1 MFQVG
6 IDVDRLGLMLI
17 NGQPKSNS
25 EYIQASGCRPRY
37 QAQRLAASFNQAQR
51 FITLRDAPLLPSPS
65 CRHHHHNTVQSQS
78 VRSCDAVD
86 SDAPHPSRAETT
98 KENDG
103 IRELVYP
110 AIKREGVAILD
121 LFLEGVL
128 TRVTQTEHRDII
140 EQKVRSLWQQLK
152 NFASRHQQDGLWRT
166 QDPFGK
172 AWAKQFNGGPSHAED
187 ILDSLV
193 SEDVP
198 YGSRING
205 VPVVFGKL
213 PESHLFSHALPG
225 GLWDKDGKAVMTKGL
240 NDWEMTQNQRERL
253 EMKDLC

>member
-1 MFQVG
+1 MLLIRQ
-6 IDVDRLGLMLI
+6 GL
-17 NGQPKSNS
+17 
-25 EYIQASGCRPRY
+25 
-37 QAQRLAASFNQAQR
+37 
-51 FITLRDAPLLPSPS
+51 
-65 CRHHHHNTVQSQS
+65 
-78 VRSCDAVD
+78 
-86 SDAPHPSRAETT
+86 ETT

-152 NFASRHQQDGLWRT
+152 NFASRHQQDIWRT

-172 AWAKQFNGGPSHAED
+172 AWAKQFNGGPSHAKD
-187 ILDSLV
+187 ILDSLRDV

-205 VPVVFGKL
+205 VPVVF
-213 PESHLFSHALPG
+213 
-225 GLWDKDGKAVMTKGL
+225 
-240 NDWEMTQNQRERL
+240 
-253 EMKDLC
+253 